1 MREVNTE
8 EIRKTVKDLFLKINY
23 DIGSDV
29 IAALKKGLET
39 EESETG
45 RAVLEQILKNNK
57 IATDEQI
64 AICQDTGFSII
75 FVKLG
80 QDVRL
85 TGGDFNDAINQGVRE
100 AYEEGYLRKSVVDD
114 PLFDRTNTKDNTPAI
129 VHLEIVPGDKIHIEV
144 TAKGGGSENM
154 SAMKVLTPSQGEQG
168 VRDFVVDA
176 VKNAGPNP
184 CPPIVGGV
192 YPAAVQKFQVEP
204 NEFNR
209 EKEYIEYNIDA
220 TRYAYGL
227 EDVKPITVVDDG
239 ELVVGERY
247 WGGKLS
253 KTVWSFR
260 LLTSGFRLLLFRL
273 VVGGWKRPVS
283 REQGSCHRSLLL
295 AISRVADLSL

>member
-184 CPPIVGGV
+184 CPPIVVGVGIGGTIEKCALLSKKATLRKLGEHNPDPRYSQLEKDLLEEINKLGIGPGGFGGRV
-192 YPAAVQKFQVEP
+192 TALAV
-204 NEFNR
+204 N
-209 EKEYIEYNIDA
+209 IEYFPAHIA
-220 TRYAYGL
+220 SL
-227 EDVKPITVVDDG
+227 PVV
-239 ELVVGERY
+239 VN
-247 WGGKLS
+247 
-253 KTVWSFR
+253 TC
-260 LLTSGFRLLLFRL
+260 
-273 VVGGWKRPVS
+273 
-283 REQGSCHRSLLL
+283 CHAARHDK
-295 AISRVADLSL
+295 AVI

>member
-29 IAALKKGLET
+29 IAALKKGLEI

-85 TGGDFNDAINQGVRE
+85 TGGDLNEAINQGVRE

-129 VHLEIVPGDKIHIEV
+129 VYLEIVPGDKIHIEV

-168 VRDFVVDA
+168 VRDFVVGT

-184 CPPIVGGV
+184 CPPIVVGVGIGGTIEKCALLSKKATLRKLGEHNPDPRYSQLEKDLLEEINKLGIGPGGFGGRV
-192 YPAAVQKFQVEP
+192 TALAV
-204 NEFNR
+204 N
-209 EKEYIEYNIDA
+209 IEYFPAHIA
-220 TRYAYGL
+220 SL
-227 EDVKPITVVDDG
+227 PVVVNTCCHAARHG
-239 ELVVGERY
+239 EAV
-247 WGGKLS
+247 
-253 KTVWSFR
+253 
-260 LLTSGFRLLLFRL
+260 
-273 VVGGWKRPVS
+273 
-283 REQGSCHRSLLL
+283 
-295 AISRVADLSL
+295 I

>member
-8 EIRKTVKDLFLKINY
+8 EIRKTVKDLFLNINY
-23 DIGSDV
+23 DIGEDV

-57 IATDEQI
+57 IATDERI

-85 TGGDFNDAINQGVRE
+85 VGGDFNEAINQGVRE

-129 VHLEIVPGDKIHIEV
+129 VYLQMVPGDKIHIEV

-168 VRDFVVDA
+168 VRDFVVSA
-176 VKNAGPNP
+176 IEKAGPNP
-184 CPPIVGGV
+184 CPP
-192 YPAAVQKFQVEP
+192 
-204 NEFNR
+204 
-209 EKEYIEYNIDA
+209 
-220 TRYAYGL
+220 
-227 EDVKPITVVDDG
+227 
-239 ELVVGERY
+239 LVVGVGI
-247 WGGKLS
+247 GGTIEKCALLS
-253 KTVWSFR
+253 KKATLRKLGEHNPDPRYSQLEKD
-260 LLTSGFRLLLFRL
+260 LLEEINKLGIGPGGFGGRVTALAVNIEYFPAHIASLP
-273 VVGGWKRPVS
+273 VVVNTC
-283 REQGSCHRSLLL
+283 CHAARHGEAVL
-295 AISRVADLSL
+295 